1 MKLKSV
7 FILVLFVIGF
17 GSCKNNVRNSE
28 GSINASQNKNVKN
41 ISELTYVEIYY
52 ALFTNNNGGMDF
64 HGDAFGQSA
73 MLDLKRTVTDDSC
86 GKGLFLT
93 NMSGKDINLAVKSSF
108 SFPGNPTTEIIR
120 AYKIKPAEKISIG
133 NSKLCYDGKEF
144 MIQKD
149 VISAGFSTNL
159 EK

>member
-1 MKLKSV
+1 MNLKSL
-7 FILVLFVIGF
+7 FVLFALFIF
-17 GSCKNNVRNSE
+17 CSSCKNNTKPSENSVNTSE
-28 GSINASQNKNVKN
+28 TKSIKN

-52 ALFTNNNGGMDF
+52 TLFTNNNGGMDF
-64 HGDAFGQSA
+64 HGDAFGLGA
-73 MLDLKRTVTDDSC
+73 MTSLTRIEENSTC
-86 GKGLFLT
+86 GKALFLA
-93 NMSGKDINLAVKSSF
+93 NNSDKEIKLAVKSSF

-120 AYKIKPAEKISIG
+120 AYRIKPAEKISIG

>member
-1 MKLKSV
+1 MKLKSL
-7 FILVLFVIGF
+7 FLLLTLFVF
-17 GSCKNNVRNSE
+17 YSSCKNNSKPSKN
-28 GSINASQNKNVKN
+28 SINTSEKKSVKN

-64 HGDAFGQSA
+64 HGDAFGQGAVSSLS
-73 MLDLKRTVTDDSC
+73 MTEVNDDC
-86 GKGLFLT
+86 GKGFFLT
-93 NMSGKDINLAVKSSF
+93 NTSDKNIDLAVKSSF
-108 SFPGNPTTEIIR
+108 SFPGNPTNEIVR